1 MSRGQSK
8 RIDGGSDKV
17 SLFDWSRDKAAQ
29 DFFARYAGGL
39 PGLGPRSIL
48 SPRDVMLDASEA
60 IAPDVITI
68 QWSYDFII
76 AATNQIANQIAE
88 VTTIDTDMSDLRL
101 TAEWNTGTEKENAQF
116 DATRGGHITVCA
128 WHAALYISYPN
139 PAGPGPYPAGSR
151 PPISFHTSV
160 SLRTKADHGMPK
172 FTQRMGTIAVGVESG
187 PVEIP
192 KHASRVII
200 ANNQPAVPAMNIRQ
214 YRNQFA
220 ANPNT
225 SAVLAGKTVTGAVD
239 IIEGAL
245 FMTVEN
251 PAPGVDADTRLIFL
265 LDL

>member
-8 RIDGGSDKV
+8 RIDGGAEKV
-17 SLFDWSRDKAAQ
+17 SLLDWSRDKASQ
-29 DFFARYAGGL
+29 DFFARYASGL
-39 PGLGPRSIL
+39 PGARGIL

-76 AATNQIANQIAE
+76 NATNQIANLIAE

-101 TAEWNTGTEKENAQF
+101 FAEWNTGTEKENAAF

-139 PAGPGPYPAGSR
+139 PAGPGPYLAGAR
-151 PPISFHTSV
+151 PPINMHTSV

-172 FTQRMGTIAVGVESG
+172 FTQRMGIIAPGVESP

-192 KHASRVII
+192 KHASRVIV
-200 ANNQPAVPAMNIRQ
+200 ANNEPVVPAMEIRQ
-214 YRNQFA
+214 YRNQFVG
-220 ANPNT
+220 NPNT
-225 SAVLAGKTVTGAVD
+225 SGVLAGKTLTGAVD

-245 FMTVEN
+245 FMTVAN
-251 PAPGVDADTRLIFL
+251 PGPIATDTRLIFL